1 MQKIRS
7 NNGPLNHG
15 QERRDFVR
23 VKANIRVS
31 YEIISGGAAKSG
43 IIRNLSG
50 EGLLFTSDEL
60 LPVATLLRL
69 TLILPPDE
77 GFIKVFA
84 LVVRS
89 YENESGKYDIAMCFI
104 GLPTKQRQDI
114 IEYVQEKINQS
125 GTS

>member
-7 NNGPLNHG
+7 NNGQLNHG

-23 VKANIRVS
+23 VKSNIRVS

-43 IIRNLSG
+43 IIRNLSCG
-50 EGLLFTSDEL
+50 GLLFTSDEP
-60 LPVATLLRL
+60 LPVATLLRV

-77 GFIKVFA
+77 GFIKMFA

-89 YENESGKYDIAMCFI
+89 HENESGKYDIAVCFI
-104 GLPTKQRQDI
+104 GLTTKQNQDI
-114 IEYVQEKINQS
+114 IEYVQEKISQP